1 MKKKLLTVA
10 AFVMMAALTACER
23 NNEKPSV
30 TATPT
35 VTPTATI
42 APVQKPTPVVTE
54 APTPT
59 GESTPVVTPEPIPS
73 GFSDKELEERAKAE
87 AAEMKYAYR
96 AENVFDGCSSEFWAL
111 NYYVDPEKWNKVVNL
126 YDADGNTIASKY
138 YLNDRETEAVIR
150 THFGTLHTRY
160 DGSAPDTI
168 WILGGLPYTETDE
181 QGRKTVELGGWNKTF
196 YAYDQN
202 GNLIRKLI
210 YENDSLTHRELYSY
224 DGKGNVLTEEI
235 TLFPIGQSNRS
246 YLKKTY
252 SEGRLVLCE
261 VDTEDAY
268 WVSEMIPMPA
278 NFMDYS
284 YYARFQV
291 SYDYDADG
299 AMSSMEIKAREVN
312 ASVKLLYS
320 YTHDEKG
327 RITEATEM
335 SSDYFTKNILKIK
348 HFDNGPVL
356 VIPMRQQGDTVV
368 YGGKAVAFFPTE
380 ECRTML
386 ERGNGLSFD
395 ALKKETEKMN
405 WATGVTWPEELNPM
419 FDERF
424 RDYYV
429 RPKEGRTLAT
439 ISEGWGSDTSS
450 YEEMIKSLLGQK
462 NFPLDKAVKSMTGG
476 WSLYKNDRLLESSY
490 YAGGGGPHDFEKVEY
505 DNAGRVTALE
515 RGAEE
520 VYKYKFTY
528 DGNGHVKKMEYTYEP
543 PFYDGYIFKG
553 TVTYA
558 YDGDGKTVA
567 VNGDFTGEPNEET
580 EGNAFK
586 QTFRLTAVSG
596 NVTE

>member
-1 MKKKLLTVA
+1 MKKKLLTVV

-111 NYYVDPEKWNKVVNL
+111 NTYVDPEKWNKAITL

-235 TLFPIGQSNRS
+235 TLFPSGQSNRS

-261 VDTEDAY
+261 VDSEDAY

-278 NFMDYS
+278 NFMYYS

-299 AMSSMEIKAREVN
+299 AMSSMEINPGTVDETEKF
-312 ASVKLLYS
+312 LYS
-320 YTHDEKG
+320 FTRDEKG
-327 RITEATEM
+327 RITEATETD
-335 SSDYFTKNILKIK
+335 SDHISKNILKIK
-348 HFDNGPVL
+348 YFDNGPVL

-368 YGGKAVAFFPTE
+368 YGDKAVAFFPTE
-380 ECRTML
+380 ECRAML
-386 ERGNGLSFD
+386 ERGNGHSFD

-405 WATGVTWPEELNPM
+405 WATGVSWPEELNPM

-429 RPKEGRTLAT
+429 RSKEGRTLAT
-439 ISEGWGSDTSS
+439 ISDSWGSDTSS

-490 YAGGGGPHDFEKVEY
+490 YGGGGGANSYEIIEY
-505 DNAGRVTALE
+505 DNAGRVTGLS
-515 RGAEE
+515 RGSDDKNTYE
-520 VYKYKFTY
+520 FTY
-528 DGNGHVKKMEYTYEP
+528 DNAGRVSRMTYS
-543 PFYDGYIFKG
+543 YDPGFDYGCSYKG
-553 TVTYA
+553 TVTYS
-558 YDGDGKTVA
+558 YDAEGKTVA
-567 VNGDFTGEPNEET
+567 MNGDFTGEPNEET

-596 NVTE
+596 NVIE

>member
-59 GESTPVVTPEPIPS
+59 GESTPVVTPEPIPA

-96 AENVFDGCSSEFWAL
+96 SENVFDGCSSEFWAL
-111 NYYVDPEKWNKVVNL
+111 NYYVDPEKWNKVVSL

-181 QGRKTVELGGWNKTF
+181 QGRKTVELEGWNKTF

-235 TLFPIGQSNRS
+235 TLFPNGQSNRS

-261 VDTEDAY
+261 VDTEEAY

-284 YYARFQV
+284 YYPKFQV

-299 AMSSMEIKAREVN
+299 AMSSMEIKARDVN

-348 HFDNGPVL
+348 YFDNGPVL

-368 YGGKAVAFFPTE
+368 YGDKAVAFFPTE
-380 ECRTML
+380 ECRAML

-395 ALKKETEKMN
+395 ALKKEKENMAYPK
-405 WATGVTWPEELNPM
+405 GDGWPDELNPM

-439 ISEGWGSDTSS
+439 ISGNWGDTSS
-450 YEEMIKSLLGQK
+450 YEEMIKNLLGQK
-462 NFPLDKAVKSMTGG
+462 NFPLDKAAGSITGG
-476 WSLYKNDRLLESSY
+476 WCLYQGDRLVNSSY
-490 YAGGGGPHDFEKVEY
+490 YAGGGGPNDFEKVEY

-528 DGNGHVKKMEYTYEP
+528 DGNGHVKQMEYTYEP
-543 PFYDGYIFKG
+543 PFYDGYFFKG

-558 YDGDGKTVA
+558 YDGDGKTVT